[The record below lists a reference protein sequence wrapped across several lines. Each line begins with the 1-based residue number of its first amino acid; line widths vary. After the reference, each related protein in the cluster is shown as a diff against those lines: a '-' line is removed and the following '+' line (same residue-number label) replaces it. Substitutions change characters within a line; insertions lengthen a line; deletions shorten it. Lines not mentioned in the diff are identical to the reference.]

1 MKKKLVSV
9 YIKMKTALYFGV
21 KEFKNNEIGA
31 VNVVEIVVIIGIAV
45 VLAVLFRRQI
55 QSLLETLFGS
65 INDNAAEAIEN

>member
-21 KEFKNNEIGA
+21 KDFKNNEIGA

>member
-1 MKKKLVSV
+1 MKEKLVSA
-9 YIKMKTALYFGV
+9 YIKMKTAVYFGV
-21 KEFKNNEIGA
+21 KDFKNNEIGA